1 MRIIAS
7 MTTIPSRIAEIE
19 PVIESVL
26 NQDVAVDRLEINIPF
41 YCKRNGEEYILN
53 YRLKGL

>member
-41 YCKRNGEEYILN
+41 YCKRNGEET
-53 YRLKGL
+53 R